1 MRKIQGKEVG
11 LLLNASDHD
20 HCFAEI
26 GLSMAR
32 CMIKRHEHL
41 AMPST
46 MLPNIT
52 FDNGVTTL
60 EAMLIAQAFED
71 PLGRMPL
78 FARPLPIFRQ
88 PLIYDPGEPIQLGPP
103 DRC

>member
-1 MRKIQGKEVG
+1 MWKVQGKEMG
-11 LLLNASDHD
+11 LLFNATDHN
-20 HCFAEI
+20 HSFAEI
-26 GLSMAR
+26 DLSVAR

-46 MLPNIT
+46 VLPNIIL
-52 FDNGVTTL
+52 DDGVTTL
-60 EAMLIAQAFED
+60 EAMLITQSLAD

-78 FARPLPIFRQ
+78 FARSLPIFRQ
-88 PLIYDPGEPIQLGPP
+88 PLINDPGEPIQLGPP